1 MKILRKDN
9 SSLSSAIRG
18 DYKLKPLV
26 YGVHHRGNQLVEIVE
41 ATSDKYMGKDRSH
54 GKGLIKL

>member
-1 MKILRKDN
+1 M
-9 SSLSSAIRG
+9 RG
-18 DYKLKPLV
+18 DYNLKPLV